1 MREKTLIL
9 PQGTVMAYKRK
20 QLVFKENGWG
30 KQRLKEA
37 DGERESASPQ
47 KRNEREGASACFH
60 PLLCPFMEKAEDI
73 SQLWGH
79 THIPLPMAPSQ
90 HSLECCYEET
100 ESPMWKGAQCR
111 GDLSTEQSA
120 PQSHHLYSFKDSLKP
135 LSAAYLGDPIT

>member
-1 MREKTLIL
+1 
-9 PQGTVMAYKRK
+9 MAYKRK

>member
-1 MREKTLIL
+1 
-9 PQGTVMAYKRK
+9 MAYKRK

-60 PLLCPFMEKAEDI
+60 PLLCLFMEKTEDI

-79 THIPLPMAPSQ
+79 THIPLPMAPSSTAWTAAMRRESLPCGKGPSAEVTLALNKVHNPTTCI
-90 HSLECCYEET
+90 HSRTHSSHSQQLTWET
-100 ESPMWKGAQCR
+100 P
-111 GDLSTEQSA
+111 
-120 PQSHHLYSFKDSLKP
+120 
-135 LSAAYLGDPIT
+135 